1 MIIITYSLKLTVPTN
16 AMRRGPVQSDTA
28 LEGESKSGNS
38 MRKNIITYL
47 DTFCE

>member
-1 MIIITYSLKLTVPTN
+1 MMIIIYNLKITVPTN

-28 LEGESKSGNS
+28 LEEKSKSGNS